1 VKAGVATQVAP
12 SYNSQN
18 NTKPYYKPN
27 RKNPTM
33 SNYDPVIHDLERA
46 LDKLRQDRDDWKDL
60 AEKAIAQIEEW
71 RALCDIYQDRYN
83 QIVRGN

>member
-1 VKAGVATQVAP
+1 
-12 SYNSQN
+12 
-18 NTKPYYKPN
+18 
-27 RKNPTM
+27 M

-46 LDKLRQDRDDWKDL
+46 LDKLRQDRDDWKEL

-83 QIVRGN
+83 QIVRSN

>member
-1 VKAGVATQVAP
+1 
-12 SYNSQN
+12 
-18 NTKPYYKPN
+18 
-27 RKNPTM
+27 M
-33 SNYDPVIHDLERA
+33 SNYDPVIHELERA
-46 LDKLRQDRDDWKDL
+46 LDKLRQDRDDWKEL

>member
-1 VKAGVATQVAP
+1 MERAT
-12 SYNSQN
+12 
-18 NTKPYYKPN
+18 
-27 RKNPTM
+27 TM
-33 SNYDPVIHDLERA
+33 SEYEAMNRDLTSA

-71 RALCDIYQDRYN
+71 RALCDIYQERYN

>member
-1 VKAGVATQVAP
+1 
-12 SYNSQN
+12 
-18 NTKPYYKPN
+18 
-27 RKNPTM
+27 M

-46 LDKLRQDRDDWKDL
+46 LDKLRQDRDEWKEL

>member
-1 VKAGVATQVAP
+1 MSEYEAM
-12 SYNSQN
+12 
-18 NTKPYYKPN
+18 N
-27 RKNPTM
+27 R
-33 SNYDPVIHDLERA
+33 DLTSA

-71 RALCDIYQDRYN
+71 RALCDLYQERYN

>member
-1 VKAGVATQVAP
+1 
-12 SYNSQN
+12 
-18 NTKPYYKPN
+18 
-27 RKNPTM
+27 M

-46 LDKLRQDRDDWKDL
+46 LDKLRQDRDDWKEL

>member
-1 VKAGVATQVAP
+1 MSEYEAM
-12 SYNSQN
+12 
-18 NTKPYYKPN
+18 N
-27 RKNPTM
+27 R
-33 SNYDPVIHDLERA
+33 DLTSA
-46 LDKLRQDRDDWKDL
+46 LDKLRQDRDDWKEL

>member
-1 VKAGVATQVAP
+1 
-12 SYNSQN
+12 
-18 NTKPYYKPN
+18 
-27 RKNPTM
+27 M

-46 LDKLRQDRDDWKDL
+46 LDKLRQDRDDWKEL

-83 QIVRGN
+83 QILRGN

>member
-1 VKAGVATQVAP
+1 MET
-12 SYNSQN
+12 
-18 NTKPYYKPN
+18 T
-27 RKNPTM
+27 TM
-33 SNYDPVIHDLERA
+33 SEYEAMNRDLTSA

-71 RALCDIYQDRYN
+71 RSLCDLYQERYN

>member
-1 VKAGVATQVAP
+1 
-12 SYNSQN
+12 
-18 NTKPYYKPN
+18 
-27 RKNPTM
+27 M

-46 LDKLRQDRDDWKDL
+46 LDTLRQDRDDWKEL

>member
-1 VKAGVATQVAP
+1 MP
-12 SYNSQN
+12 SRDDVFLWSDALHSLEES
-18 NTKPYYKPN
+18 T
-27 RKNPTM
+27 TM
-33 SNYDPVIHDLERA
+33 SNYDPTIHDLQRTVDE
-46 LDKLRQDRDDWKDL
+46 LRKDRDDWKEL

>member
-1 VKAGVATQVAP
+1 MSEYEAM
-12 SYNSQN
+12 
-18 NTKPYYKPN
+18 N
-27 RKNPTM
+27 R
-33 SNYDPVIHDLERA
+33 DLTSA

-71 RALCDIYQDRYN
+71 RSLCDLYQDRYN

>member
-1 VKAGVATQVAP
+1 
-12 SYNSQN
+12 
-18 NTKPYYKPN
+18 
-27 RKNPTM
+27 M

-46 LDKLRQDRDDWKDL
+46 IDKLRQDRDDWKEL
-60 AEKAIAQIEEW
+60 AEKAISQIEEW

>member
-1 VKAGVATQVAP
+1 
-12 SYNSQN
+12 
-18 NTKPYYKPN
+18 
-27 RKNPTM
+27 M

-71 RALCDIYQDRYN
+71 RSLCDLYQERYN
-83 QIVRGN
+83 RIVRGN

>member
-1 VKAGVATQVAP
+1 MSEYEAM
-12 SYNSQN
+12 
-18 NTKPYYKPN
+18 N
-27 RKNPTM
+27 R
-33 SNYDPVIHDLERA
+33 DLTSA

-71 RALCDIYQDRYN
+71 RSLCDLYQQRYN

>member
-1 VKAGVATQVAP
+1 MRPNALLSMEKA
-12 SYNSQN
+12 
-18 NTKPYYKPN
+18 
-27 RKNPTM
+27 TM
-33 SNYDPVIHDLERA
+33 SEYEAMNRDLTSA

-71 RALCDIYQDRYN
+71 RALCDIYQERYN

>member
-1 VKAGVATQVAP
+1 MSEYEATL
-12 SYNSQN
+12 
-18 NTKPYYKPN
+18 
-27 RKNPTM
+27 RE
-33 SNYDPVIHDLERA
+33 HERTI
-46 LDKLRQDRDDWKDL
+46 DKLRQDRDDWKEL

>member
-1 VKAGVATQVAP
+1 MSEYEATLREHQR
-12 SYNSQN
+12 
-18 NTKPYYKPN
+18 TI
-27 RKNPTM
+27 
-33 SNYDPVIHDLERA
+33 DE
-46 LDKLRQDRDDWKDL
+46 LRQDRDDWKEL

>member
-1 VKAGVATQVAP
+1 MEKA
-12 SYNSQN
+12 
-18 NTKPYYKPN
+18 
-27 RKNPTM
+27 TM
-33 SNYDPVIHDLERA
+33 SEYEAMNRDLTSA

-71 RALCDIYQDRYN
+71 RSLCDLYQERYN

>member
-1 VKAGVATQVAP
+1 
-12 SYNSQN
+12 
-18 NTKPYYKPN
+18 
-27 RKNPTM
+27 M

>member
-1 VKAGVATQVAP
+1 MEKA
-12 SYNSQN
+12 
-18 NTKPYYKPN
+18 
-27 RKNPTM
+27 TM
-33 SNYDPVIHDLERA
+33 SEYEAMNKDLTSA

-71 RALCDIYQDRYN
+71 RSLCDLYQERYN

>member
-1 VKAGVATQVAP
+1 MSEYEAM
-12 SYNSQN
+12 
-18 NTKPYYKPN
+18 N
-27 RKNPTM
+27 R
-33 SNYDPVIHDLERA
+33 DLTSA

-71 RALCDIYQDRYN
+71 RSLCDIYQERYN

>member
-1 VKAGVATQVAP
+1 
-12 SYNSQN
+12 
-18 NTKPYYKPN
+18 
-27 RKNPTM
+27 M

-46 LDKLRQDRDDWKDL
+46 LDKLRQDRDDWKEL

-83 QIVRGN
+83 QIVKGN

>member
-1 VKAGVATQVAP
+1 
-12 SYNSQN
+12 
-18 NTKPYYKPN
+18 
-27 RKNPTM
+27 M
-33 SNYDPVIHDLERA
+33 SNYDPTIHDLQRTVDE
-46 LDKLRQDRDDWKDL
+46 LRKDRDDWKEL

>member
-1 VKAGVATQVAP
+1 
-12 SYNSQN
+12 
-18 NTKPYYKPN
+18 
-27 RKNPTM
+27 M

-46 LDKLRQDRDDWKDL
+46 LDKLRQDRDDWKEL

-71 RALCDIYQDRYN
+71 RALCDMYQDRYN